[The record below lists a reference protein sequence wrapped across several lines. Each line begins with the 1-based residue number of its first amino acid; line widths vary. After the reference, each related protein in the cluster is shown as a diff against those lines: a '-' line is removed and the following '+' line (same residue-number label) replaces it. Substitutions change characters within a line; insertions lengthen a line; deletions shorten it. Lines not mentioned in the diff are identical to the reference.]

1 MRLAL
6 LFSAAIGLLATTAAS
21 ARVLSADDWQAL
33 RNVTVPATAADAV
46 RAARQVLDTPSIDP
60 VQREYRLE
68 ALARQIGQGPASA
81 EARDVLTALLQ
92 EPVVAYAALEESG
105 RTVPVPAFPVAAAA
119 RAVLRDWDQQAV
131 ENGVT
136 RALVAGDL
144 AALQAW
150 LDGDSATASRTIAA
164 SLTSAMPVG
173 VEMATLQGLRH
184 DARLAVALR
193 TQDFDPWLQALA
205 LPGITHSAALTD
217 FERLIANT
225 PAPQARA
232 LLQQA
237 IQAGAAPS
245 AAIHSLGE
253 IAMDDPVALQV
264 LAERLSD
271 PMLGADVA
279 LALARLGLPGVAP
292 LRQALASEQPRAWV
306 PALLGLR
313 AANDQASLQAFV
325 RDTTRPLAMREQVR
339 TWLR

>member
-1 MRLAL
+1 MRFVL
-6 LFSAAIGLLATTAAS
+6 LLCAAIGLLATPAAL
-21 ARVLSADDWQAL
+21 AQVLSADDWQQL
-33 RNVTVPATAADAV
+33 RAVAVPAAPADAV
-46 RAARQVLDTPSIDP
+46 QAARQVLDTPGIDP

-68 ALARQIGQGPASA
+68 ALTRQIGQGPASA
-81 EARDVLTALLQ
+81 EARAVLTTLLQ

-131 ENGVT
+131 VNGVT
-136 RALVAGDL
+136 RALAAGDL

-150 LDGDSATASRTIAA
+150 LDDDSATASRTIAA

-173 VEMATLQGLRH
+173 VGLATLPGLRH
-184 DARLAVALR
+184 DAQLAVALR
-193 TQDFDPWLQALA
+193 TQDFAPWLQAL
-205 LPGITHSAALTD
+205 PDITHSAALAD

-237 IQAGAAPS
+237 IQVGAAPT
-245 AAIHSLGE
+245 AAIHSLGVL
-253 IAMDDPVALQV
+253 AADDPVALQV

-271 PMLGADVA
+271 PSLGADAA
-279 LALARLGLPGVAP
+279 LALARLGPSGVAA
-292 LRQALASEQPRAWV
+292 LRLALASEQPRTSV